1 MLFDNT
7 QRAYHL
13 KTDRELYKAYYLFRL
28 ISNSTLVTVG
38 SWFAQLSLKL
48 RLPVAPLFKATVFSQ
63 FCAGLNKEESL
74 ELVNKLESYKINSYL
89 HFAAE
94 ESKTEEGMDI
104 SLANT
109 LETLSFSKE
118 SSSLPFTVFKA
129 TALGPM
135 SLFKKKVDKI
145 DFTNSEE
152 ETWKRVLNRI
162 DTCCENA
169 KKMGVNLLIDAEESW
184 FQDAIDEI
192 AESLMEKY
200 NKETPFVYT
209 TLQMYRK
216 DRLEYL
222 KNLHENATKKG
233 FKIGVKLVRGAYIE
247 KEKSRALQLG
257 ISSPICESKLMT
269 DLNFNAGLDFI
280 LKNLEDCS
288 LFLGSHNEQSVKRVI
303 DWMEENKIEKDHPHV
318 WFSQLL
324 GMADHISF
332 NLASEGYSV
341 VKYLPYGPVSEV
353 ISYLIRRAEENTS
366 VSGQTP
372 RELSLIKKELKRR
385 KATVSSS

>member
-1 MLFDNT
+1 MIKLLRKNIISLKIQVMLFDNT

-135 SLFKKKVDKI
+135 SLFKK
-145 DFTNSEE
+145 
-152 ETWKRVLNRI
+152 R
-162 DTCCENA
+162 
-169 KKMGVNLLIDAEESW
+169 
-184 FQDAIDEI
+184 
-192 AESLMEKY
+192 
-200 NKETPFVYT
+200 
-209 TLQMYRK
+209 
-216 DRLEYL
+216 
-222 KNLHENATKKG
+222 
-233 FKIGVKLVRGAYIE
+233 
-247 KEKSRALQLG
+247 
-257 ISSPICESKLMT
+257 
-269 DLNFNAGLDFI
+269 
-280 LKNLEDCS
+280 
-288 LFLGSHNEQSVKRVI
+288 
-303 DWMEENKIEKDHPHV
+303 
-318 WFSQLL
+318 
-324 GMADHISF
+324 
-332 NLASEGYSV
+332 
-341 VKYLPYGPVSEV
+341 
-353 ISYLIRRAEENTS
+353 
-366 VSGQTP
+366 
-372 RELSLIKKELKRR
+372 
-385 KATVSSS
+385 